1 MKPLAASDPRQ
12 VGPYR
17 LRARL
22 GAGGMGQ
29 VFLGYSP
36 AGRPVAVK
44 IIHHELAADSVFR
57 TRFRREVA
65 AARSVS
71 GAYTAPV
78 TAAGPD
84 DDPPWLATS
93 FVPGPSL
100 ADAVA
105 EGGPL
110 PAASVWKL
118 TAGLVEA
125 LQAVHASGLVH
136 RDLKPANVM
145 LALDGPRVIDFG
157 ISRALQSTQMTSTGL
172 IVGTPAFMS
181 PEQADGARV
190 GAPSDVFSLGCVIVF
205 AATGVGPF
213 GDGPPASMLYRIVHA
228 EPALGQVPDGLR
240 ELAAACLAKAPEE
253 RPSPAELVDM
263 IAAGR
268 AAEEDTGLA
277 SFWPAG
283 VAGLIRAFQARLNS
297 EIPAAPGPS
306 APKEQPAGATPQ
318 AAGTTAQPAG
328 TVPQPAGTAAQ
339 PAGPARPAVGAASPA
354 APAASAVEPLLAD
367 PGTVTSATV
376 LQAPGAPPVATAA
389 LPETARAWNLF
400 GTRPV
405 TAPPGQDA
413 AGFAGADLPGLGRGA
428 QADAAVAGHGGAT
441 PGLPGDLPGWT
452 AGRSG
457 TPETGVTRRRALFSV
472 IGVAAAA
479 GLGVAGWEL
488 TRGGG
493 SPPAAGP
500 PPRKGSTPA
509 AKTGT
514 VPRGGRI
521 WSFPT
526 TQDVQSGIAVANGV
540 VYVGSNDGSVY
551 ALDAAHGHQIW
562 AFPTDGAIQSG
573 IAVAGDAV
581 YAGSSDGNVYAVR
594 VSNGRRI
601 WKSAVGGIMSS
612 GIAVANGA
620 VYGGCIGLPAFALR
634 TSNGGRI
641 WSIGP
646 GNSPQGVAVAGD
658 VLYAGST
665 ASGVFALHTSNGGT
679 IWDSQ
684 TEGPVASGIALGP
697 GAVYAGSYDK
707 NVYAISTSNGGK
719 LWVFPAGNQV
729 NSGIAVAGGV
739 VCAGTDDGYVYGLS
753 AAHGHKLWRFR
764 AGGRVDSGFAMA
776 NGVVYFGSWDNK
788 VYALQAS
795 TGHKIWDYTTGG
807 TVSSGIVVAS
817 GVVYVGSDDSRIYA
831 LRA

>member
-1 MKPLAASDPRQ
+1 
-12 VGPYR
+12 
-17 LRARL
+17 
-22 GAGGMGQ
+22 MGQ

-44 IIHHELAADSVFR
+44 IIHHELAADPVFR

-65 AARSVS
+65 AATSVS

-118 TAGLVEA
+118 AAGLVEA
-125 LQAVHASGLVH
+125 LQAVHACGLVH

-157 ISRALQSTQMTSTGL
+157 ISRALKSTQMTSTGL

-190 GAPSDVFSLGCVIVF
+190 GVPSDVFSLGCVIVF

-228 EPALGQVPDGLR
+228 EPALGQMPDGLR
-240 ELAAACLAKAPEE
+240 ELAAACLVKAPEE
-253 RPSPAELVDM
+253 RPSLAELVDM

-268 AAEEDTGLA
+268 AAEEEDTGLA

-283 VAGLIRAFQARLNS
+283 VAGLIRTFQVRLNS
-297 EIPAAPGPS
+297 EIPEAPRPS
-306 APKEQPAGATPQ
+306 APS
-318 AAGTTAQPAG
+318 AQPAG
-328 TVPQPAGTAAQ
+328 VVAQ
-339 PAGPARPAVGAASPA
+339 PV
-354 APAASAVEPLLAD
+354 
-367 PGTVTSATV
+367 GTVTSATV
-376 LQAPGAPPVATAA
+376 AQAPGAPPVATAA
-389 LPETARAWNLF
+389 LPETARAGNLY

-405 TAPPGQDA
+405 TAPPEPDAAWA
-413 AGFAGADLPGLGRGA
+413 AGFVSGGRPAPGRGA
-428 QADAAVAGHGGAT
+428 QTDAVAAGHAGAA

-452 AGRSG
+452 AGRG
-457 TPETGVTRRRALFSV
+457 GQPESGVTRRRALFSAV
-472 IGVAAAA
+472 GVAAAA
-479 GLGVAGWEL
+479 GLAVAGWEL

-493 SPPAAGP
+493 SPSAAGP
-500 PPRKGSTPA
+500 ASKKGSTPA
-509 AKTGT
+509 AKANAA

-521 WSFPT
+521 WSFAT
-526 TQDVQSGIAVANGV
+526 TQYVQSGIAVANGV
-540 VYVGSNDGSVY
+540 VYAGSNDGSVY
-551 ALDAAHGHQIW
+551 ALDAAHGHRIW
-562 AFPTDGAIQSG
+562 AFPTGGAIQSG
-573 IAVAGDAV
+573 IAVADGAV
-581 YAGSSDGNVYAVR
+581 YAGSADHNVYAVR
-594 VSNGRRI
+594 ASNGHRI
-601 WKSAVGGIMSS
+601 WTSPVGGFMSS

-634 TSNGGRI
+634 TSNGGKI
-641 WSIGP
+641 WTIGP
-646 GNSPQGVAVAGD
+646 GNSPQGVVVSGD
-658 VLYAGST
+658 VLYVGST
-665 ASGVFALHTSNGGT
+665 ASGVSALHSGNGGT
-679 IWDSQ
+679 IWDSP

-707 NVYAISTSNGGK
+707 NVYGLSTGNGDK

-753 AAHGHKLWRFR
+753 AARGHQLWRFR
-764 AGGRVDSGFAMA
+764 AGGRVDSGIAMA

-795 TGHKIWDYTTGG
+795 NGHKIWEYTTGG
-807 TVSSGIVVAS
+807 TVSSGIVVANR
-817 GVVYVGSDDSRIYA
+817 VVYVGSDDYKIYA

>member
-1 MKPLAASDPRQ
+1 VKPLAASDPRQ

-44 IIHHELAADSVFR
+44 VIHHELAADPVFR

-78 TAAGPD
+78 TEAGPD
-84 DDPPWLATS
+84 DDPPWLATA

-110 PAASVWKL
+110 PVASVWKL
-118 TAGLVEA
+118 AAGLVEA

-157 ISRALQSTQMTSTGL
+157 ISRALKSTQMTSTGL

-190 GAPSDVFSLGCVIVF
+190 GEPSDVFSLGCVIVF

-240 ELAAACLAKAPEE
+240 ELAAACLVKAPGE

-268 AAEEDTGLA
+268 TAEEDTGLA
-277 SFWPAG
+277 SFWPAA
-283 VAGLIRAFQARLNS
+283 VAGLIRTFQARLNS
-297 EIPAAPGPS
+297 EIPAAPGSGPE
-306 APKEQPAGATPQ
+306 PPAAQAT
-318 AAGTTAQPAG
+318 GLD
-328 TVPQPAGTAAQ
+328 Q
-339 PAGPARPAVGAASPA
+339 PAGPGTRLAGSVAQPA
-354 APAASAVEPLLAD
+354 AT
-367 PGTVTSATV
+367 GTVTSATV
-376 LQAPGAPPVATAA
+376 MQGPGAPMPHVATAA
-389 LPETARAWNLF
+389 LPETARAGNLY

-405 TAPPGQDA
+405 TAPPE
-413 AGFAGADLPGLGRGA
+413 PGVTRG
-428 QADAAVAGHGGAT
+428 GT
-441 PGLPGDLPGWT
+441 PG
-452 AGRSG
+452 S
-457 TPETGVTRRRALFSV
+457 GVTRRRALFSV
-472 IGVAAAA
+472 AGVAAAA
-479 GLGVAGWEL
+479 GLAVAGWEL

-500 PPRKGSTPA
+500 GPKQASTPA
-509 AKTGT
+509 VQAGA
-514 VPRGGRI
+514 VPRGGKI

-526 TQDVQSGIAVANGV
+526 TQYVQSGFAVADGV
-540 VYVGSNDGSVY
+540 VYAGSNDGRVY
-551 ALDAAHGHQIW
+551 ALDAAHGHQVW
-562 AFPTDGAIQSG
+562 VFPTGGAIQSG
-573 IAVAGDAV
+573 IAVAGGAV
-581 YAGSSDGNVYAVR
+581 YAGSADHNVYAVR
-594 VSNGRRI
+594 VSNGHKI
-601 WKSAVGGIMSS
+601 WKTPVGGFMSS

-634 TSNGGRI
+634 ASNGGKL
-641 WSIGP
+641 WTIGP
-646 GNSPQGVAVAGD
+646 GNAPQGVVVSGD
-658 VLYAGST
+658 VLYVGST
-665 ASGVFALHTSNGGT
+665 ASGVAALHTSNGGT
-679 IWDSQ
+679 IWDAQ

-697 GAVYAGSYDK
+697 GAVYAGSFDK
-707 NVYAISTSNGGK
+707 NVYGISTGNGDK
-719 LWVFPAGNQV
+719 LWVFPAGDQV
-729 NSGIAVAGGV
+729 NSGIAVSGGV
-739 VCAGTDDGYVYGLS
+739 VCAGTDDGIVYGLS
-753 AAHGHKLWRFR
+753 AAHGHKLWQFR
-764 AGGRVDSGFAMA
+764 AGGRVDSGIAVA
-776 NGVVYFGSWDNK
+776 NGVVYFGSWDSK
-788 VYALQAS
+788 VYALRAS
-795 TGHKIWDYTTGG
+795 TGHKIWEYTTGG
-807 TVSSGIVVAS
+807 TVSSGIVVANH
-817 GVVYVGSDDSRIYA
+817 VVYVGSNDGRIYA

>member
-44 IIHHELAADSVFR
+44 IIHHELAADPVFR

-65 AARSVS
+65 AATSVS

-118 TAGLVEA
+118 AAGLVEA
-125 LQAVHASGLVH
+125 LQAVHACGLVH

-157 ISRALQSTQMTSTGL
+157 ISRALKSTQMTSTGL

-190 GAPSDVFSLGCVIVF
+190 GVPSDVFSLGCVIVF

-228 EPALGQVPDGLR
+228 EPALGQMPDGLR
-240 ELAAACLAKAPEE
+240 ELAAACLVKAPQE

-263 IAAGR
+263 IATGR

-283 VAGLIRAFQARLNS
+283 VAGLIRTFQARLNS
-297 EIPAAPGPS
+297 EIPAAPWS
-306 APKEQPAGATPQ
+306 AATPEQPAGTTAQPS
-318 AAGTTAQPAG
+318 GTTAQPAG
-328 TVPQPAGTAAQ
+328 TVQPAGSAQLGGAALPRAGVTAL
-339 PAGPARPAVGAASPA
+339 AASPA
-354 APAASAVEPLLAD
+354 EPALAD
-367 PGTVTSATV
+367 PGTLTPATV
-376 LQAPGAPPVATAA
+376 AQPPGAPMPHVTTAA
-389 LPETARAWNLF
+389 LPETAW
-400 GTRPV
+400 
-405 TAPPGQDA
+405 
-413 AGFAGADLPGLGRGA
+413 AGPD
-428 QADAAVAGHGGAT
+428 GAT

-452 AGRSG
+452 AGQDV
-457 TPETGVTRRRALFSV
+457 TPGSGVTRRRALFSAV
-472 IGVAAAA
+472 GVAAAA
-479 GLGVAGWEL
+479 GLAVAGWEL

-500 PPRKGSTPA
+500 AATKGSTPA
-509 AKTGT
+509 AKANAA

-521 WSFPT
+521 WSFAT
-526 TQDVQSGIAVANGV
+526 TQYVQAGIAVANGV
-540 VYVGSNDGSVY
+540 VYAGGNDGRVY
-551 ALDAAHGHQIW
+551 ALDAAGGHQIW
-562 AFPTDGAIQSG
+562 AFPTNGAIQSG
-573 IAVAGDAV
+573 IAVADGAV
-581 YAGSSDGNVYAVR
+581 YAGSADHNVYAVR
-594 VSNGRRI
+594 ASNGHWI
-601 WKSAVGGIMSS
+601 WNSPVGGFMSS

-634 TSNGGRI
+634 TSNGGKI

-646 GNSPQGVAVAGD
+646 GNAPQGVVVSGD
-658 VLYAGST
+658 VLYVGST
-665 ASGVFALHTSNGGT
+665 ASGVSALHTSNGST
-679 IWDSQ
+679 IWDSP
-684 TEGPVASGIALGP
+684 TEGPVASGIALGQR
-697 GAVYAGSYDK
+697 AVYAGSYDK
-707 NVYAISTSNGGK
+707 NVYGLSTGNGDK

-753 AAHGHKLWRFR
+753 ASHGHKRWRFR
-764 AGGRVDSGFAMA
+764 AGGRVDSGIAMA

-795 TGHKIWDYTTGG
+795 NGRKIWEYTTGG
-807 TVSSGIVVAS
+807 TVSSGIVVAN
-817 GVVYVGSDDSRIYA
+817 GVVYVGSDDYKIYA
-831 LRA
+831 LKA